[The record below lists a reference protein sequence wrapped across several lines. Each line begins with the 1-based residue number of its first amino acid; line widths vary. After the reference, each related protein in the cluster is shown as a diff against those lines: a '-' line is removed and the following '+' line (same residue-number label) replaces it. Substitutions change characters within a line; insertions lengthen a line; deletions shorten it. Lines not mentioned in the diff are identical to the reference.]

1 MRHNDIHWI
10 MTRYNHDDPHMW
22 MSTSHVAKL
31 IGKET
36 EWTRVE
42 LGKMVKIGMIKVKK
56 QGHLLWSA
64 I

>member
-1 MRHNDIHWI
+1 